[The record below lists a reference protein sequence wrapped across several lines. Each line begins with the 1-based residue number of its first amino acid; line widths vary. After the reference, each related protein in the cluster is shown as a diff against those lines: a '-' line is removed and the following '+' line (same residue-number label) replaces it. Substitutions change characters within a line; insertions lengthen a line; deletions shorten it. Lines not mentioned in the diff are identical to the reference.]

1 MKESDFLLEGL
12 NTPVIVVDVQ
22 PAYSGIYD
30 GDEDPVFEDI
40 IRFVNRQKGPVLMF
54 VNAEDAG
61 MTDDTVADVR
71 AYWEHTIQPPQD
83 EDDWDEDNEPQPQ
96 SPPINWSRFTIVDK
110 GYGYLRPPMDRRV
123 KPAVIIRVIREMYR
137 QRVNDSRHLFG
148 GEDDANYRERME
160 GLFGALDLEI
170 FLTDPIFTEWTSI
183 AQLKKFSGAYIVGG
197 GRNECL
203 REVELLMNAFNIP
216 YKRID
221 TLVYG

>member
-1 MKESDFLLEGL
+1 
-12 NTPVIVVDVQ
+12 
-22 PAYSGIYD
+22 
-30 GDEDPVFEDI
+30 
-40 IRFVNRQKGPVLMF
+40 
-54 VNAEDAG
+54 
-61 MTDDTVADVR
+61 
-71 AYWEHTIQPPQD
+71 
-83 EDDWDEDNEPQPQ
+83 
-96 SPPINWSRFTIVDK
+96 
-110 GYGYLRPPMDRRV
+110 MDQRV

-160 GLFGALDLEI
+160 GLVGALDLEI